1 MASIT
6 VFYNEDFGGKQVD
19 LPPDEYK
26 RDKLEALGI
35 ENNTI
40 SSVKVPP
47 GVKAVLFKNDDFT
60 GDQIEVVANA
70 EELGPLN
77 NNVSSIKVISVPVQP
92 RARFFYKEQFDGK
105 EVDLPPGQYTQAELE
120 RYGID
125 NNTISS
131 VKPEGLKVVLFKND
145 NFSAGD
151 TLSVTSNA
159 PSLGAMNNNTSSI
172 RITP

>member
-1 MASIT
+1 MANIT
-6 VFYNEDFGGKQVD
+6 VFYNEDFEGKQVD
-19 LPPDEYK
+19 LPPDNYT
-26 RDKLEALGI
+26 RAQLEALGI

-47 GVKAVLFKNDDFT
+47 GVKAVLFKDDNFS
-60 GDQIEVVANA
+60 GDQLEVVANA
-70 EELGPLN
+70 EELGSLD
-77 NNVSSIKVISVPVQP
+77 NNVSSIRVISVPVQP

-131 VKPEGLKVVLFKND
+131 VKPQGLHVILYKND
-145 NFSAGD
+145 NFSGD
-151 TLSVTSNA
+151 SLPVNSDA
-159 PSLGAMNNNTSSI
+159 PTLGALNNNTSSI
-172 RITP
+172 KIS